1 MVCLEKKQYFTNW
14 SGKFMAFLLDEKISF
29 NWKYAI
35 WEKHLKLVK
44 QKWTYPYEYMNNSS
58 EGFDETKLPDKK
70 DF

>member
-1 MVCLEKKQYFTNW
+1 
-14 SGKFMAFLLDEKISF
+14 MAFLLDKKISF

-35 WEKHLKLVK
+35 WEKHLKSVK
-44 QKWTYPYEYMNNSS
+44 QKWTYPYEYMNSSS